1 MNWGDVPTAATG
13 AVAVVALV
21 VAIKARS
28 DGRRAADASERSA
41 TASEQ
46 AAADGRRSADA
57 AEEALALQREAARPR
72 VTLQIDRAQNGAHI
86 LRNTGTAPA
95 RNLDLHPGD
104 QPHVAFEDPL
114 GDLEAGDVRP
124 FWVTAAAAPPTKL
137 RLTWDGRTDYVAVAM
152 P

>member
-1 MNWGDVPTAATG
+1 MNWGDVPTAA
-13 AVAVVALV
+13 AVAVAAAALV

-41 TASEQ
+41 IASEQ

-72 VTLQIDRAQNGAHI
+72 VTLQIDRAYSGAHV

-95 RNLDLHPGD
+95 RNLDLHPD
-104 QPHVAFEDPL
+104 DRIHVTFEDPL
-114 GDLEAGDVRP
+114 GDLGEGDVRP
-124 FWVTAAAAPPTKL
+124 FWVTAAAAPPARL
-137 RLTWDGRTDYVAVAM
+137 RLKWDGQSDYIAIAM

>member
-1 MNWGDVPTAATG
+1 MNWGDVPTAVTG
-13 AVAVVALV
+13 VVAAVALV

-72 VTLQIDRAQNGAHI
+72 VTLQINRAENGAHL

-95 RNLDLHPGD
+95 RNLDLHPD
-104 QPHVAFEDPL
+104 DEVHVAWEDQL
-114 GDLEAGDVRP
+114 GDLEEGDVRP
-124 FWVTAAAAPPTKL
+124 FWVTAAAAPPARL
-137 RLTWDGRTDYVAVAM
+137 RFKWDGQADYIAIAM